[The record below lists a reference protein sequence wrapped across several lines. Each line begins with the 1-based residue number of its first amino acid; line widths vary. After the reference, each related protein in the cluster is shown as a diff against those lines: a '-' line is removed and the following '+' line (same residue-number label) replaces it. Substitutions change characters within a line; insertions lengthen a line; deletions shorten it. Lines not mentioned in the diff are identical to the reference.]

1 MGEVNQRII
10 SHGLDAMT
18 TAAVV
23 AYYSQESK
31 AKISYAGHPPI
42 LYRRVTGTSWTF
54 ARPPDRKGLSDGF
67 PINIPLA
74 IESDTLYG
82 QFTIPMTTGDQ
93 LFVYSDG
100 IIDAPSPEGES
111 FGLARLKKVLDANI
125 KASLTQLKSAV
136 LRELHQHT
144 KKELTHD
151 DITMIAMEIG
161 PKANASQ
168 KKELMAPEKQ
178 MKAFDKF
185 YESVRNNKI
194 LDSKTTLLIQMA
206 TAMVVGCYP

>member
-1 MGEVNQRII
+1 MGEVNQRI
-10 SHGLDAMT
+10 SSRSLDAMT

-23 AYYSQESK
+23 AYYSRESE
-31 AKISYAGHPPI
+31 ARVSYAGHPPI
-42 LYRRVTGTSWTF
+42 LYRRVSDTSWTF
-54 ARPPDRKGLSDGF
+54 ARPPDRKGLSDDF

-74 IESDTLYG
+74 IESDTVYG
-82 QFTIPMTTGDQ
+82 QFSIPMTTGDR
-93 LFVYSDG
+93 LFVYTDG
-100 IIDAPSPEGES
+100 IIDAPSPEGDC
-111 FGLARLKKVLDANI
+111 FGLVRLKDVLDANI
-125 KASLTQLKSAV
+125 KTPLSQLKSAV